1 VSGNPN
7 IRPTQPA
14 ARSGLGSLR
23 NASIV
28 AVVVPALFATVALP
42 AYAAQ
47 PDGSG
52 GIASDGATH
61 LTALE
66 QLRETKAQDVPV
78 AAIAFTPEARDGYAF
93 TSAAELRREQQRA
106 ALAAYSGP
114 GVRELLAN
122 PPYPSFDLNQVVQVG
137 LQYQGVPY
145 VFGGASPAG
154 FDCSG
159 FVMFVYAQF
168 GVALPHSSSAQGR
181 GQGGGHLI
189 SRADAL
195 PGDIVVMDGGGHSGI
210 FMGGNTMVHAP
221 KPGGVVEVHPI
232 WDPNAWFVRY
242 GI

>member
-1 VSGNPN
+1 V
-7 IRPTQPA
+7 
-14 ARSGLGSLR
+14 RSVLGSLR

-28 AVVVPALFATVALP
+28 ALVVPAIFATVALP
-42 AYAAQ
+42 AYASA
-47 PDGSG
+47 PGAPG
-52 GIASDGATH
+52 ATDGAAR
-61 LTALE
+61 LTALK

-78 AAIAFTPEARDGYAF
+78 AAIAFAPEARDGYAF

-181 GQGGGHLI
+181 GAGGGHLI

>member
-1 VSGNPN
+1 M
-7 IRPTQPA
+7 RH
-14 ARSGLGSLR
+14 
-23 NASIV
+23 ASIV
-28 AVVVPALFATVALP
+28 ALVVPALFATVALP
-42 AYAAQ
+42 AYAY
-47 PDGSG
+47 PPG
-52 GIASDGATH
+52 GGDASDAEQRTS
-61 LTALE
+61 LE
-66 QLRETKAQDVPV
+66 RLRERGAQDVPV
-78 AAIAFTPEARDGYAF
+78 AAVTFTPQARDGYDF
-93 TSAAELRREQQRA
+93 TSAAELRRAQQRA
-106 ALAAYSGP
+106 ALAAYGGP
-114 GVRELLAN
+114 TVGELLAN

-189 SRADAL
+189 ARADAL

>member
-1 VSGNPN
+1 MSGNPN
-7 IRPTQPA
+7 QRPTQPA
-14 ARSGLGSLR
+14 ARSARASFR

-28 AVVVPALFATVALP
+28 AFVVPALFATVALP
-42 AYAAQ
+42 AYAYA
-47 PDGSG
+47 PDSS
-52 GIASDGATH
+52 ADGAEQ
-61 LTALE
+61 LSALE
-66 QLRETKAQDVPV
+66 QLRESKAQDVAV
-78 AAIAFTPEARDGYAF
+78 AAVALAPQARDGYDF
-93 TSAAELRREQQRA
+93 TSAAELRRAQQRA

-114 GVRELLAN
+114 TVRQLLAN
-122 PPYPSFDLNQVVQVG
+122 PPYPSFDLNQVVQVA

-159 FVMFVYAQF
+159 LVMFVYAQF

-181 GQGGGHLI
+181 GAGGGHLI
-189 SRADAL
+189 ARADAL

-232 WDPNAWFVRY
+232 WDKNAWFVRY

>member
-1 VSGNPN
+1 MPPGNPT
-7 IRPTQPA
+7 RHPL
-14 ARSGLGSLR
+14 RSL
-23 NASIV
+23 AII
-28 AVVVPALFATVALP
+28 AVVVPGIFATVALP
-42 AYAAQ
+42 AYATTT
-47 PDGSG
+47 STE
-52 GIASDGATH
+52 DGASRAA
-61 LTALE
+61 ALE
-66 QLRETKAQDVPV
+66 QLRTENAQSV
-78 AAIAFTPEARDGYAF
+78 AIADVQLAAETRDGYDF
-93 TSAAELRREQQRA
+93 TSAAELRRAAQRA

-114 GVRELLAN
+114 TVRDFLAN

-145 VFGGASPAG
+145 VYGGATPAG

-181 GQGGGHLI
+181 GVGGGHLI

-210 FMGGNTMVHAP
+210 YMGGNTMVHSP
-221 KPGGVVEVHPI
+221 KPGRSVEVHNI

>member
-1 VSGNPN
+1 M
-7 IRPTQPA
+7 
-14 ARSGLGSLR
+14 RSVLGSLR
-23 NASIV
+23 SASIV
-28 AVVVPALFATVALP
+28 ALVVPALFATVALP
-42 AYAAQ
+42 AYAYA
-47 PDGSG
+47 PDGGDASG
-52 GIASDGATH
+52 ADQR
-61 LTALE
+61 TALD
-66 QLRETKAQDVPV
+66 QLRTEKAQDVPV
-78 AAIAFTPEARDGYAF
+78 AAVAFTPQARDGYDF
-93 TSAAELRREQQRA
+93 TSAAELRRAQQRA
-106 ALAAYSGP
+106 ALAAYGGP
-114 GVRELLAN
+114 TVRELLAN

-189 SRADAL
+189 ARADAL

>member
-1 VSGNPN
+1 MSANPN
-7 IRPTQPA
+7 RRPTQPA
-14 ARSGLGSLR
+14 ARSVLGSLR

-28 AVVVPALFATVALP
+28 ALVVPALFATVALP
-42 AYAAQ
+42 ASAYAPAS
-47 PDGSG
+47 DDT
-52 GIASDGATH
+52 ASDGAAR
-61 LTALE
+61 LSAIE
-66 QLRETKAQDVPV
+66 QLRQDKAQDVAV
-78 AAIAFTPEARDGYAF
+78 ASVALAPQSRDGYDI
-93 TSAAELRREQQRA
+93 TSAAELRRAQQRA

-114 GVRELLAN
+114 TVRDYLAN

-168 GVALPHSSSAQGR
+168 GIALPHSSSAQGR
-181 GQGGGHLI
+181 GVGGGHLI

>member
-1 VSGNPN
+1 MSGTPN
-7 IRPTQPA
+7 RRTAGPA
-14 ARSGLGSLR
+14 ARSALGSLR

-28 AVVVPALFATVALP
+28 ALVVPALFATVALP
-42 AYAAQ
+42 AY
-47 PDGSG
+47 GSAPG
-52 GIASDGATH
+52 ASDGDTASDR

-66 QLRETKAQDVPV
+66 QLRETHAQDVSIASV
-78 AAIAFTPEARDGYAF
+78 AFTPQARDGYDF
-93 TSAAELRREQQRA
+93 TSAAELRRAQQRA

-114 GVRELLAN
+114 SVREMLAN
-122 PPYPSFDLNQVVQVG
+122 PPYPSFDLDQVVQVG

-181 GQGGGHLI
+181 GVGGGHLI
-189 SRADAL
+189 SRADAR